1 MILRLRQS
9 NPNFVE
15 SEEALRLAAQEH
27 CLKGDGGRVKEKQ
40 RRHGWLAQ

>member
-9 NPNFVE
+9 NPNFLE
-15 SEEALRLAAQEH
+15 NDEALCLAAQER

-40 RRHGWLAQ
+40 RGHGWLLQ

>member
-15 SEEALRLAAQEH
+15 SEEALRLAAKERF
-27 CLKGDGGRVKEKQ
+27 LKGNGVRVKEKQ
-40 RRHGWLAQ
+40 RRHGWLVQ